1 VNATE
6 TTKDSIDA
14 NESEMVVDP
23 NTPTVKRIE
32 MKPDAQS
39 IWNDICLL
47 NEESNINMTE
57 SEALDVESKLLV
69 CTGGYRIRLPGFL
82 LITSFFPAKA
92 TK

>member
-1 VNATE
+1 
-6 TTKDSIDA
+6 
-14 NESEMVVDP
+14 
-23 NTPTVKRIE
+23 

-69 CTGGYRIRLPGFL
+69 CICLYRIWSPPLYTNVTL
-82 LITSFFPAKA
+82 LQ
-92 TK
+92 